1 MEIKWIKV
9 STDLFA
15 NRKIRLIES
24 MEDRDSIIVIWLK
37 LMILAGEI
45 NDGGL
50 IYLTQNIPYTAESLA
65 IQFNRKTEEVQ
76 KALSVF
82 EEYGMIL
89 IDSDGVIEIANWD
102 VYQNVDRMEEIREY
116 NRLAQQ
122 RSREK
127 KKASAVVNDN
137 VNDKSMTESMKCQH
151 RIDKNRK
158 EKNRLDKNREDSKES
173 EIANADPQDLLRMIS
188 KKMNKNALYSTDK
201 EVNS

>member
-158 EKNRLDKNREDSKES
+158 EKNRLDKNREDSKER
-173 EIANADPQDLLRMIS
+173 EIADTDPQDLLRMIS
-188 KKMNKNALYSTDK
+188 KKMNKNALYGTDK

>member
-24 MEDRDSIIVIWLK
+24 MEDRDTIIVIWLK

-50 IYLTQNIPYTAESLA
+50 VYLTEDIPYTATSLA
-65 IQFNRKTEEVQ
+65 VQFSRKEEEVS
-76 KALSVF
+76 KALTIF
-82 EEYGMIL
+82 QDYGMIDVDEEGF
-89 IDSDGVIEIANWD
+89 ITIVNWD

-122 RSREK
+122 RSRAK
-127 KKASAVVNDN
+127 KKASDDVNDS
-137 VNDKSMTESMKCQH
+137 VNDKSMTVSMKCQH

-158 EKNRLDKNREDSKES
+158 DKNRLDKKEDSKGKTIAES
-173 EIANADPQDLLRMIS
+173 DPSDLLKMLT
-188 KKMNKNALYSTDK
+188 KKMNNNAIYGSDK

>member
-9 STDLFA
+9 TTDLFA

-24 MEDRDSIIVIWLK
+24 MEDRDTIIVIWLK

-50 IYLTQNIPYTAESLA
+50 IYITPESPYTSASLA
-65 IQFNRKTEEVQ
+65 VQMGREEGEIQ
-76 KALSVF
+76 KALSIF
-82 EEYGMIL
+82 EDYGMIEVDEHG
-89 IDSDGVIEIANWD
+89 IIGIVNWD

-122 RSREK
+122 RSRAK
-127 KKASAVVNDN
+127 KKASDDVNDK

-151 RIDKNRK
+151 RIDKKRID
-158 EKNRLDKNREDSKES
+158 KNRLEEKEES
-173 EIANADPQDLLRMIS
+173 EGKTIEDTSPQELLRRLT
-188 KKMNKNALYSTDK
+188 KKMNQNAIYGNDM
-201 EVNS
+201 EVNGR

>member
-50 IYLTQNIPYTAESLA
+50 IYLTQNMPYTAESLA
-65 IQFNRKTEEVQ
+65 IQFNRKAEEVQ
-76 KALSVF
+76 KALSIF
-82 EEYGMIL
+82 KDYGMIEIDEQGFIL
-89 IDSDGVIEIANWD
+89 IPNWE
-102 VYQNVDRMEEIREY
+102 VYQNLETMEKIREQ
-116 NRLAQQ
+116 NRARQQ
-122 RSREK
+122 RFRD
-127 KKASAVVNDN
+127 KAKGSNESVTLRND
-137 VNDKSMTESMKCQH
+137 VSVTLGITEH
-151 RIDKNRK
+151 NARDKNRK
-158 EKNRLDKNREDSKES
+158 EKNRLDKNREDSKER
-173 EIANADPQDLLRMIS
+173 EIANADPQDLLKMIS
-188 KKMNKNALYSTDK
+188 KKMNKNALYGTDK

>member
-158 EKNRLDKNREDSKES
+158 DKKRIDKNREDSKER
-173 EIANADPQDLLRMIS
+173 EIADADPQDLLRMIS
-188 KKMNKNALYSTDK
+188 KKMNKNALYGTDK

>member
-82 EEYGMIL
+82 EEYGMIE
-89 IDSDGVIEIANWD
+89 IDKDGFIGIPNWE
-102 VYQNVDRMEEIREY
+102 VYQNLETMEKIREQ
-116 NRLAQQ
+116 NRARQ
-122 RSREK
+122 K
-127 KKASAVVNDN
+127 TWYDKHKKASSNPNDVSLTLGITDAN
-137 VNDKSMTESMKCQH
+137 A
-151 RIDKNRK
+151 RDKNRK
-158 EKNRLDKNREDSKES
+158 DKKRIDKNREDSKES
-173 EIANADPQDLLRMIS
+173 EIADADPQELLRMIS
-188 KKMNKNALYSTDK
+188 KKMNKNALYGTDK

>member
-158 EKNRLDKNREDSKES
+158 EKNRLDKNREDSKER
-173 EIANADPQDLLRMIS
+173 EIADADPQDLLRMIS
-188 KKMNKNALYSTDK
+188 KKMNKNALYGTDK